1 MTYQTALRRLYEIS
15 PRGIRLGLDR
25 VHSALAALGNP
36 HSSLCC
42 VQVAGTN
49 GKGSV
54 ANFVAHGAGAAGLKT
69 GLYTSPH
76 LHRFTERIR
85 VNGQEANTELLGES
99 LEQVL
104 DLVDKE
110 PGGGLTFFEVATVAA
125 FLYFNK
131 CQVDLAVLEVGLG
144 GRLDA
149 TSVAAPDVTAITSI
163 GLDHVEL
170 LGDSLASIA
179 EEKAHIAQSGIPLVV
194 GMLPA
199 EALDRVEE
207 IAGDRGAPLR
217 VLGRDFA
224 VSGDLKPPFPGI
236 HQKQNAAVALEV
248 FKLLATRFP
257 GLTTGAFMDA
267 LPSAK
272 WPGRFEIV
280 DHAPRFILDGAHNL
294 EATLALVQSLD
305 SSGNRPDV
313 LLFGGL
319 RGKPVR
325 DMLRVLSPKIGQKIL
340 VSPPIDRALDPHSY
354 AEPDDRIAA
363 SVGQGIRMAAELAG
377 KDATV
382 LVTGSLFTVAEVRRI
397 LLDEP
402 ADPPIGL

>member
-1 MTYQTALRRLYEIS
+1 
-15 PRGIRLGLDR
+15 LDR
-25 VHSALAALGNP
+25 VQSALAALGNP
-36 HSSLCC
+36 QNGLCC

-76 LHRFTERIR
+76 LHRFTERIQ
-85 VNGQEANTELLGES
+85 VNGQEADTGLLGES

-104 DLVDKE
+104 DLVDRKSGE
-110 PGGGLTFFEVATVAA
+110 GLTFFEVATVAA
-125 FLYFNK
+125 FLYFDK

-170 LGDSLASIA
+170 LGDNLASIA
-179 EEKAHIAQSGIPLVV
+179 EEKAHIAKPTIPLVV

-199 EALDRVEE
+199 EALARVEE
-207 IAGDRGAPLR
+207 IAGRRGAPLR

-224 VSGDLKPPFPGI
+224 VANDLKPPFPGS

-248 FKLLATRFP
+248 FRLLATRFP
-257 GLTTGAFMDA
+257 GLTTEVFIDA
-267 LPSAK
+267 LPSVK

-294 EATLALVQSLD
+294 EATSALAQSLD
-305 SSGNRPDV
+305 SFGNRPEV

-319 RGKPVR
+319 QGKPVR
-325 DMLRVLSPKIGQKIL
+325 DMLRVLSPKVGKKIL
-340 VSPPIDRALDPHSY
+340 VPPPIDRALDPHSY
-354 AEPDDRIAA
+354 AGPNEVIAA
-363 SVGQGIRMAAELAG
+363 SVEQGMGMATDLAG
-377 KDATV
+377 KAATV
-382 LVTGSLFTVAEVRRI
+382 LVTGSLFTVAEARRI
-397 LLDEP
+397 LLGEY
-402 ADPPIGL
+402 ADPAIGL